1 LAVGVFL
8 HSGVSLFGSA
18 CVWLANS
25 ARKKMPV
32 VEEVTVKTEPKKA
45 AGNPAAQVAG
55 FIVGTVLIVLLA
67 LGFLVFVYVVGQGL
81 AGSG

>member
-1 LAVGVFL
+1 
-8 HSGVSLFGSA
+8 
-18 CVWLANS
+18 
-25 ARKKMPV
+25 MPV

-67 LGFLVFVYVVGQGL
+67 IGFLVFVYMVGQGL